1 MPRMRRGFGH
11 SSFGEGLPRRIYGFV
26 MPCILLLLHRN
37 PSYGYKII
45 DDLAEFGFDKVP
57 MDPSVIYRYLRDM
70 EINGQI
76 TSNWEMESGGPPR
89 RVYQITDSGD
99 AFLKAWVRDIEE
111 TKITLENFIKAY
123 DDHMVEPDLHSDSKK
138 EEDKK

>member
-11 SSFGEGLPRRIYGFV
+11 GAFGEGMLRRVYGFV

-37 PSYGYKII
+37 PSHGYKLIE
-45 DDLAEFGFDKVP
+45 DLAEFDFDKVP

-70 EINGQI
+70 EMNGLI
-76 TSNWEMESGGPPR
+76 TSNWQMESGGPPR
-89 RVYQITDSGD
+89 RVYQITESGD
-99 AFLKAWVRDIEE
+99 AYLEAWVSDLKE

-123 DDHMVEPDLHSDSKK
+123 DDHMIKPDLHSKSK
-138 EEDKK
+138 EDVNK